1 MYTYPTSKSYSQIY
15 FNFIDV
21 IWKSLSKRKMDEYSK
36 LCLLNWLD
44 FFISQIMIFDPN
56 NNSGFIGNLRYI
68 KLHIKSC

>member
-1 MYTYPTSKSYSQIY
+1 MYMYLTSKSYAQIY
-15 FNFIDV
+15 FNFVDV
-21 IWKSLSKRKMDEYSK
+21 TWKSLSKRKMDEYSK

-68 KLHIKSC
+68 KLQIKSC